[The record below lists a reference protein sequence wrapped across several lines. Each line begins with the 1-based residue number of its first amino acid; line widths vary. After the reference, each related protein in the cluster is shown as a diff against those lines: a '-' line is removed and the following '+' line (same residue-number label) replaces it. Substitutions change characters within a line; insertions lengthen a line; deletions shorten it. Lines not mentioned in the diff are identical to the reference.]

1 MEDNPTPTQIDALLR
16 NGEQSGGVAI
26 DGQQVS
32 VGRDVAGGDIVT
44 AGRDVVGRDVVT
56 TTTVTHTGLGA
67 AEVQRLLITVGVLVF
82 VTAACFFSGG
92 VAVGGVAIAAL
103 NTPVP
108 KSDEMA
114 IAMRNKLE
122 QVANLS
128 SGESLELAFTEAELC
143 SYVWRDLGPQIGL
156 RGAETRLL
164 GSGRFVVGGQW
175 EELGNA
181 RIAATFQVQEGSTPI
196 KLESAAMQVLPLGAS
211 SFGWVAIPPQALQPL
226 EDRLNREL
234 GDVKLGP
241 VSSYLQSPE
250 AGAPDD
256 SKRQVEWQI
265 PVTGR

>member
-1 MEDNPTPTQIDALLR
+1 MVGMRDNSTPNHIDAPLN

-32 VGRDVAGGDIVT
+32 VGRDVAGRDI
-44 AGRDVVGRDVVT
+44 VT

-67 AEVQRLLITVGVLVF
+67 AEVQRLMITVGVLVF

-103 NTPVP
+103 NRPVP

-114 IAMRNKLE
+114 IAMRNKLD
-122 QVANLS
+122 QVADLS
-128 SGESLELAFTEAELC
+128 SGQSLELAFTEAELC

-156 RGAETRLL
+156 KDAEARLL
-164 GSGRFVVGGQW
+164 GSGRFVISGRWSG
-175 EELGNA
+175 LGNS
-181 RIAATFQVQEGSTPI
+181 RIAATFRLQEGDTPI
-196 KLESAAMQVLPLGAS
+196 RLESAAMQVLPLGDS
-211 SFGWVAIPPQALQPL
+211 SFGWVAIPPQALQPVQ
-226 EDRLNREL
+226 DRLNREL
-234 GDVKLGP
+234 GHVELGP

-250 AGAPDD
+250 PGAPDG
-256 SKRQVEWQI
+256 SAQQVEWRM